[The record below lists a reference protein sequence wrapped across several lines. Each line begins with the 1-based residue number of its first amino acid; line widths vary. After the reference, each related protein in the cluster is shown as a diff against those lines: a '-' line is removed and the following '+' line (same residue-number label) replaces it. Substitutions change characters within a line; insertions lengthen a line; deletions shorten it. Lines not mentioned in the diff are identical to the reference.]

1 MSPPEPKT
9 PLDPAVVDIPI
20 QSWVGGGRGLG
31 RVDGRVWLVPGTVPG
46 DVVQARVS
54 RDHGRWV
61 AGSLVRIVSPSTDRR
76 TPPCPIQHV
85 CGGCPLMPVDE
96 EAQRE
101 TKRRFVVDA
110 LARIG
115 KLSGV
120 AVDACVGSP
129 RALGYRNKIELTF
142 GTQEGGPVVGYHA
155 AHDPAR
161 LVDVE
166 ACAIGDGRLA
176 GALAVVRRCLAD
188 GTLPVRPGRLVLRAS
203 ASGPDVLVAF
213 RDGGEPFP
221 EAPGIARALATDV
234 PGLRGVVR
242 LVAAPGRR
250 GGARVE
256 TLWGEPWIEE
266 MLLGR
271 LYRVPAGTFL
281 QVNPAAA
288 ETLAVDVLSEAGRP
302 AAVLELYGGVGAIGA
317 ALAARGARVTVVDA
331 DPDAIACGRETTER
345 DGIPVR
351 HVRADVLRFLEGTE
365 GGPNLVVADPP
376 RTGFGP
382 GVAEALARLGP
393 ARIVIVSC
401 DPATLA
407 RDTAKLS
414 AAGYGIDRV
423 RPFDLFP
430 QTAHVEA
437 VAWLTRRGSPPPPP
451 RARSPRRAFG
461 SH

>member
-1 MSPPEPKT
+1 
-9 PLDPAVVDIPI
+9 
-20 QSWVGGGRGLG
+20 
-31 RVDGRVWLVPGTVPG
+31 
-46 DVVQARVS
+46 
-54 RDHGRWV
+54 
-61 AGSLVRIVSPSTDRR
+61 
-76 TPPCPIQHV
+76 
-85 CGGCPLMPVDE
+85 MPVAE
-96 EAQRE
+96 HAQRE

-120 AVDACVGSP
+120 EVDACVASP

-142 GTQEGGPVVGYHA
+142 GTQEGRPVVGYHA

-176 GALAVVRRCLAD
+176 AALAVVRRCLAD
-188 GTLPVRPGRLVLRAS
+188 GALPVRPGRLVLRAS

-221 EAPGIARALATDV
+221 EAPEIARALAADV
-234 PGLRGVVR
+234 SGLRGVVR

-256 TLWGEPWIEE
+256 TLWGEPWLEE
-266 MLLGR
+266 KLLGR
-271 LYRVPAGTFL
+271 PYRVPAGTFL

-288 ETLAVDVLSEAGRP
+288 EALALDVVSEAGRP
-302 AAVLELYGGVGAIGA
+302 ATVLELYGGVGAIGA
-317 ALAARGARVTVVDA
+317 ALAAGGAHATIVDA
-331 DPDAIACGRETTER
+331 DPDAIASGRETTER
-345 DGIPVR
+345 EGLPVR
-351 HVRADVLRFLEGTE
+351 HVRADVLRFLEGADR
-365 GGPNLVVADPP
+365 GPDLIVADPP
-376 RTGFGP
+376 RTGLGP
-382 GVAEALARLGP
+382 GVAAAIVDLAP
-393 ARIVIVSC
+393 ERIAVVSC

-407 RDTAKLS
+407 RDAAKLV
-414 AAGYGIDRV
+414 AAGYGIDLV

-451 RARSPRRAFG
+451 PAASPRRG
-461 SH
+461 SGSR